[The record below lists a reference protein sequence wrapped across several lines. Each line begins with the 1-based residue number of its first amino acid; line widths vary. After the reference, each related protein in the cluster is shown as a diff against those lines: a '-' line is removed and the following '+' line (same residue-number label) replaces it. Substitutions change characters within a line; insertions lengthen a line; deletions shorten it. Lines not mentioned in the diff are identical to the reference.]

1 MLHLKSKKSSMI
13 FDTNLRIK
21 TLSIVTKKL
30 GKNMGGGE
38 AMVKKKNAHRV

>member
-1 MLHLKSKKSSMI
+1 MI

-38 AMVKKKNAHRV
+38 AMVKKKYAHRV